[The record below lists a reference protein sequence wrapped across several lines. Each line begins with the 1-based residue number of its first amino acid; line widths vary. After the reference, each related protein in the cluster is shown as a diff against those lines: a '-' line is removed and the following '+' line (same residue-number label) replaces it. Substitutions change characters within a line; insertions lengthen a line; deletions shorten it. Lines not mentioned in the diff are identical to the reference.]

1 LANIINGTDTGSGG
15 LITTGDS
22 SDELQ
27 LQTAEVARVTLTN
40 TAVVVNESG
49 ADVDFRV
56 EGDTEANLLFVDASA
71 EAIGIGTNSVT
82 GFGTAYRVVEIVGPS
97 GNGAAVRLRGG
108 GDAAASEDAIIYK
121 VNGSSGGLVLR
132 NYANAR
138 IVFMANNANV
148 VEFQTGGAVTL
159 KGATD
164 TANGTGITFP
174 ATQNAS
180 SDSNTLD
187 DYEEGTT
194 TVTFTPSTSGTITLN
209 ASYQTVAY
217 TKVGRL
223 VTITGELF
231 VSSVSTPVGT
241 SVSIGNLPFAA
252 GGALTALSS
261 GFGILDLGAGSV
273 VGARVNTTA
282 NTIDLRVD
290 ASTIGANY
298 NIVVGFSY
306 MT

>member
-27 LQTAEVARVTLTN
+27 IQTAEVARVTLTN

-56 EGDTEANLLFVDASA
+56 EGDTEPNLLFVDASA

-108 GDAAASEDAIIYK
+108 GDAAASEDALIYK

-187 DYEEGTT
+187 DYEEATWTPIDSSGAGLTFAVALGKYT
-194 TVTFTPSTSGTITLN
+194 KIGRQVTAWAAVQYPSTADASNAAIGGLPFTIFASAPDRSGGMIGYKTDSTL
-209 ASYQTVAY
+209 
-217 TKVGRL
+217 
-223 VTITGELF
+223 
-231 VSSVSTPVGT
+231 
-241 SVSIGNLPFAA
+241 VSI
-252 GGALTALSS
+252 
-261 GFGILDLGAGSV
+261 LGEDNNTYV
-273 VGARVNTTA
+273 VPRNNVGAAISNATLSGD
-282 NTIDLRVD
+282 TIYW
-290 ASTIGANY
+290 AITY
-298 NIVVGFSY
+298 NVS
-306 MT
+306 

>member
-1 LANIINGTDTGSGG
+1 MFSGTGG
-15 LITTGDS
+15 I
-22 SDELQ
+22 Q
-27 LQTAEVARVTLTN
+27 FN
-40 TAVVVNESG
+40 
-49 ADVDFRV
+49 
-56 EGDTEANLLFVDASA
+56 GDT
-71 EAIGIGTNSVT
+71 
-82 GFGTAYRVVEIVGPS
+82 
-97 GNGAAVRLRGG
+97 
-108 GDAAASEDAIIYK
+108 AAA
-121 VNGSSGGLVLR
+121 
-132 NYANAR
+132 NA
-138 IVFMANNANV
+138 
-148 VEFQTGGAVTL
+148 
-159 KGATD
+159 
-164 TANGTGITFP
+164 
-174 ATQNAS
+174 
-180 SDSNTLD
+180 LD

-194 TVTFTPSTSGTITLN
+194 TVTFTPSTSGTITLG

-261 GFGILDLGAGSV
+261 GFGILDLGTGSV